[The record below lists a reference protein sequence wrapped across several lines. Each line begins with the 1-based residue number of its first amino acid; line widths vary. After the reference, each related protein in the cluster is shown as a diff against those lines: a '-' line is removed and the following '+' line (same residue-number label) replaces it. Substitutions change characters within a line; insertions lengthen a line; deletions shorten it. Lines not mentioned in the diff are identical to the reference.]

1 MTLTKIKLGKY
12 IELYS
17 QKCNIPNLIND
28 DVSGVNKDKE
38 FFEPSNQV
46 GGDTSK
52 YKIVPPKYFACNLMH
67 VGRDVVLPIAYNH
80 SSKNKIVS
88 PAYFVFRLIENN
100 ELLSDYFF
108 IFLKCSEVD
117 RYFWFHTDGSVRDGM
132 SWEDFTDVE
141 IELPPIEIQR
151 KYVEIY
157 KGMVD
162 NQIAYETGLED
173 LKLVCDGYI
182 EDLRRKSS
190 CEPIGAYLKPCN
202 EKNMGEK
209 VKKVCGVESSGQFM
223 DTRAKMQG
231 IETSNYTIVRNGY
244 IAYNPSRI
252 NLGSIALY
260 RNEEPC
266 IVSPMYEVFC
276 VEKDNRLLPEY
287 LILWLSREEFYRY
300 TWFFAS
306 GSVRDTF
313 GYELMEKVK
322 IPIPNIEVQ
331 QAMVDIYNAYIM
343 RKEINEQ
350 LKQQI
355 KNICPVLIK
364 GAVEEAQKS

>member
-1 MTLTKIKLGKY
+1 MALTKIKLGKY

-17 QKCNIPNLIND
+17 QKCNIPNLTND

-88 PAYFVFRLIENN
+88 PAYFVFRLINNN

-157 KGMVD
+157 KGMVQ
-162 NQIAYETGLED
+162 NQEAYETGLED
-173 LKLVCDGYI
+173 LKLSYEANIENLKKKFQKERIAPYIFETNNRNKDNLYSNVLGVCKEKKFIPTVANLLGISLLNYKVVYPNDF
-182 EDLRRKSS
+182 
-190 CEPIGAYLKPCN
+190 AY
-202 EKNMGEK
+202 
-209 VKKVCGVESSGQFM
+209 
-223 DTRAKMQG
+223 
-231 IETSNYTIVRNGY
+231 SN
-244 IAYNPSRI
+244 RI
-252 NLGSIALY
+252 NIGSIALRKEPPCLVSPSY
-260 RNEEPC
+260 TVFKIDEKKILPDYLMMWLCRNEFLHFAFFYSMGT
-266 IVSPMYEVFC
+266 I
-276 VEKDNRLLPEY
+276 KDE
-287 LILWLSREEFYRY
+287 LSI
-300 TWFFAS
+300 
-306 GSVRDTF
+306 D
-313 GYELMEKVK
+313 ELSQLK
-322 IPIPNIEVQ
+322 IPIPTLEIQKFVVELFNV
-331 QAMVDIYNAYIM
+331 YNL

-364 GAVEEAQKS
+364 GAVEEAKRS